1 MKRPR
6 KLILS
11 VASLMVV
18 TITASNT
25 DHRWS
30 PNSAGESKPLKT
42 ELSPTLWPALTTD
55 LALATLKGPRP
66 QPVERTRDPF
76 QFKSKRRREV
86 RVMSPEQPGPVEP
99 ASRPRIPLKFIG
111 QRTSNKI
118 GRMAIV
124 SDNQDIFFA
133 RAGEIVAGRYRILRI
148 GEESLDLAYVDGGE
162 CQTIPFTGQ

>member
-6 KLILS
+6 KLILR
-11 VASLMVV
+11 VASLMVL

-25 DHRWS
+25 ERLWS
-30 PNSAGESKPLKT
+30 SNSVSESKPLKAA
-42 ELSPTLWPALTTD
+42 LSPPLWPALTTD

-86 RVMSPEQPGPVEP
+86 RLMSPEQPGPVEP

-111 QRTSNKI
+111 QRTSNEI
-118 GRMAIV
+118 GRMAII
-124 SDNQDIFFA
+124 SDNRDIFFA

-148 GEESLDLAYVDGGE
+148 GAGSLDLAYVDGGE
-162 CQTIPFTGQ
+162 CQTLPFTGQ